1 MTMLSRRY
9 FLAAGPAFAT
19 ALGSGLYVWSHGS
32 EFLIGQILA
41 RRLPGV
47 RLDSASVKAL
57 SRDVLEDRFHSF
69 GRKIALQGGAIA
81 ARVVGVDALSRLEL
95 TAVQFLQLERVV
107 VTLFILGSDYLS
119 LNDPKSDVA
128 KYQGIPDVC
137 PNPFAEYD

>member
-1 MTMLSRRY
+1 MTILSRRY
-9 FLAAGPAFAT
+9 FLAAVTAFAT
-19 ALGSGLYVWSHGS
+19 ALGSGFYVWSQGS

-57 SRDVLEDRFHSF
+57 SRDVLEDRFHSV
-69 GRKIALQGGAIA
+69 GRKIALQGGVIA

-95 TAVQFLQLERVV
+95 TAAQFLQLERVV

-119 LNDPKSDVA
+119 LNNPKSDVA
-128 KYQGIPDVC
+128 TYQGIPDAC